1 MAFGSARELTAIA
14 DRYLTAC
21 LAREDQPQVKELAAE
36 VGVSRSHFTKV
47 FSRIVGESPGK
58 YLRRGQIEFAKR
70 LLLEADLS
78 ANAIA
83 YKSGFRR
90 RRTFFPSIRA
100 GGGHESDRL
109 PYERPPL
116 ASTSDGLPHILSL
129 DSTAFRPYIYLSPGK

>member
-1 MAFGSARELTAIA
+1 MAFGSARELTTIA

-90 RRTFFPSIRA
+90 RRTFFRA
-100 GGGHESDRL
+100 F
-109 PYERPPL
+109 EREVGMSP
-116 ASTSDGLPHILSL
+116 I
-129 DSTAFRPYIYLSPGK
+129 AFRTSVLR